1 MYLSDTS
8 LLFASMDD
16 EAQMMIRKNND
27 FSIYNGAIYES
38 IIAAELKKQG
48 YELCFYRS
56 SDSTIELDFLVRFEN
71 EIVPIEVKAKNG
83 NRNP

>member
-1 MYLSDTS
+1 MNDHYGVCEWLRNSGFVIMAHNCPLQLPLSGNIEEGNFRMYFSDTS

-38 IIAAELKKQG
+38 IIAAELKK
-48 YELCFYRS
+48 
-56 SDSTIELDFLVRFEN
+56 
-71 EIVPIEVKAKNG
+71 
-83 NRNP
+83 